1 MPGTAKMKVPLLDL
15 KAQYE
20 TLAPD
25 IDAAV
30 RSVFDSQHFI
40 LGPEV
45 QQLEQEIAAYCSSE
59 FAIGCASGSDAILL
73 ALMAHGIGPGDE
85 VVTTP
90 FTFFATAG
98 SVVRLGATPVFAD
111 IDESTFNLDPAQ
123 FESVVTERTR
133 AVIPVH
139 LFGQCAAMDAIKQ
152 VAERRGIA
160 VIEDAAQAI
169 GAEYCGIRAG
179 SIGSVS
185 AFSFYPSKNL
195 GGAGD
200 GGMLTTDDAE
210 IASKLRILRSHGA
223 ANKYY
228 HEWVG
233 INSRLDALQAA
244 ILRVK
249 LRHLDSWTQARRA
262 NAARYRDY
270 FQQAGLVTDGQV
282 KLPRE
287 TEENLHVYNQFVI
300 RVDSRDGLKS
310 FLAERGVGTEIYYP
324 LPLHLQVC
332 FSELGYRQGDMP
344 ESERA
349 SKESLAIPV
358 YPEISETGQRYVVDM
373 IAAFFNG
380 ESQA

>member
-1 MPGTAKMKVPLLDL
+1 MRVPLLDL
-15 KAQYE
+15 KAQYD

-30 RSVFDSQHFI
+30 RSVFESQHFI

-59 FAIGCASGSDAILL
+59 YAIGCASGSDAILL
-73 ALMAHGIGPGDE
+73 ALMAHGIRPGDE

-90 FTFFATAG
+90 FTFFATA
-98 SVVRLGATPVFAD
+98 SCVVRLGAKPVFAD
-111 IDESTFNLDPAQ
+111 IDETTFNLDPAQ
-123 FESVVTERTR
+123 FESAVTERTR

-139 LFGQCAAMDAIKQ
+139 LFGQSAAMDAIRDI
-152 VAERRGIA
+152 AERRGIA

-169 GAEYCGIRAG
+169 GAEYCGMRAG
-179 SIGSVS
+179 SLGSVS

-200 GGMLTTDDAE
+200 GGMLTTNDPE
-210 IASKLRILRSHGA
+210 IARKLRILRSHGA
-223 ANKYY
+223 SNKYY

-249 LRHLDSWTQARRA
+249 LRHLDNWTQARRA
-262 NAARYRDY
+262 NAERYRDY
-270 FQQAGLVTDGQV
+270 FHKAGLVTDGLV

-287 TEENLHVYNQFVI
+287 VEGNLHVYNQFVI
-300 RVDSRDGLKS
+300 RVDDRDSLKA
-310 FLAERGVGTEIYYP
+310 FLAEHGVGTEIYYP
-324 LPLHLQVC
+324 LPLHLQAC
-332 FSELGYRQGDMP
+332 FSELGYTEGDMP

-349 SKESLAIPV
+349 SKESLAIPI
-358 YPEISETGQRYVVDM
+358 YPEIGETAQRYVVDT
-373 IAAFFNG
+373 IAAFFG
-380 ESQA
+380 GTV

>member
-1 MPGTAKMKVPLLDL
+1 MPGTAQMTVPLLDL

-20 TLAPD
+20 KLAPD

-45 QQLEQEIAAYCSSE
+45 QQLEREIAAYCSTQ
-59 FAIGCASGSDAILL
+59 FAIGCASGSDAVLL
-73 ALMAHGIGPGDE
+73 ALMAHGVGPGDE

-98 SVVRLGATPVFAD
+98 SVVRLGAKPVFAD
-111 IDESTFNLDPAQ
+111 IEESTFNLDPEQ
-123 FESVVTERTR
+123 FETVVTERTK

-139 LFGQCAAMDAIKQ
+139 LFGQCVAMDRIKE
-152 VAERRGIA
+152 VAQRRGIA

-179 SIGSVS
+179 SLGSVS

-210 IASKLRILRSHGA
+210 IDRKLRILRSHGA
-223 ANKYY
+223 ANKYF
-228 HEWVG
+228 HDCVG

-249 LRHLDSWTQARRA
+249 LRHLDDWTQARRA

-270 FQQAGLVTDGQV
+270 FRQAGLAIDGQV

-300 RVDSRDGLKS
+300 RVDSRDDLKA

-324 LPLHLQVC
+324 LPLHLQRC
-332 FSELGYRQGDMP
+332 FAEFGYREGDMP

-349 SKESLAIPV
+349 AKESLAIPI
-358 YPEISETGQRYVVDM
+358 YPEIGETGQHYVVDT

-380 ESQA
+380 RE

>member
-1 MPGTAKMKVPLLDL
+1 MTVPLLDL

-30 RSVFDSQHFI
+30 RSVFESQHFI

-45 QQLEQEIAAYCSSE
+45 QQLEQEIAAYCSCE

-73 ALMAHGIGPGDE
+73 ALMAHGVGPGDE
-85 VVTTP
+85 IVTTP

-98 SVVRLGATPVFAD
+98 SVVRLGAKPVFAD
-111 IDESTFNLDPAQ
+111 IEESTFNLDPTQ
-123 FESVVTERTR
+123 FERVVTERTR

-139 LFGQCAAMDAIKQ
+139 LFGQCAAMDAIKE

-179 SIGSVS
+179 SLGSVS

-200 GGMLTTDDAE
+200 GGMLTTDDPE
-210 IASKLRILRSHGA
+210 IARKLRILRSHGA

-249 LRHLDSWTQARRA
+249 LRHLDSWTQARRE

-282 KLPRE
+282 KLPLE

-300 RVDSRDGLKS
+300 RVDRRDDLKS
-310 FLAERGVGTEIYYP
+310 FLAERGIGTEIYYP

-332 FSELGYRQGDMP
+332 FAGLGYSEGDMP

-358 YPEISETGQRYVVDM
+358 YPEVGEARQRYVVDM

-380 ESQA
+380 GS

>member
-1 MPGTAKMKVPLLDL
+1 MPGTAQMKVPLLDL

-45 QQLEQEIAAYCSSE
+45 QQLEQEIAAYCSSQ

-98 SVVRLGATPVFAD
+98 CVVRLGAKPVFVD

-123 FESVVTERTR
+123 FESAVTERTR

-139 LFGQCAAMDAIKQ
+139 LFGQCAAMDAINE
-152 VAERRGIA
+152 VADRRGIA

-200 GGMLTTDDAE
+200 GGMLTTNDPE
-210 IASKLRILRSHGA
+210 IARKLRILRSHGA

-262 NAARYRDY
+262 NAERYREY
-270 FQQAGLVTDGQV
+270 FQKAGLVTDGLV

-287 TEENLHVYNQFVI
+287 AEGNLHVYNQFVI
-300 RVDSRDGLKS
+300 RVDGRDALKS

-332 FSELGYRQGDMP
+332 FSGLGYTEGDMP

-349 SKESLAIPV
+349 SKESLAIPI
-358 YPEISETGQRYVVDM
+358 YPEIGETAQRYVVDT
-373 IAAFFNG
+373 IAAFFKG
-380 ESQA
+380 AL

>member
-1 MPGTAKMKVPLLDL
+1 MPGTAQMKVPLLDL

-45 QQLEQEIAAYCSSE
+45 QQLEQEIAAYCSSQ

-98 SVVRLGATPVFAD
+98 CVVRLGAKPVFVD

-123 FESVVTERTR
+123 FESAVTERTR

-139 LFGQCAAMDAIKQ
+139 LFGQCAAMDAINE
-152 VAERRGIA
+152 VADRRGIA

-200 GGMLTTDDAE
+200 GGMLTTNDPE
-210 IASKLRILRSHGA
+210 IARKLRILRSHGA

-262 NAARYRDY
+262 NAERYREY
-270 FQQAGLVTDGQV
+270 FQKAGLVTDGLV

-287 TEENLHVYNQFVI
+287 AEGNLHVYNQFVI
-300 RVDSRDGLKS
+300 RVDGRDALKS

-332 FSELGYRQGDMP
+332 FSGLGYTEGDMP

-349 SKESLAIPV
+349 SKESLAIPI
-358 YPEISETGQRYVVDM
+358 YPEIGETAQSYVVDT
-373 IAAFFNG
+373 IAAFFKG
-380 ESQA
+380 AL

>member
-1 MPGTAKMKVPLLDL
+1 MPGTARMTVPLLDL

-45 QQLEQEIAAYCSSE
+45 QQLEREIAAYCSTQ
-59 FAIGCASGSDAILL
+59 FAVGCASGSDAILL
-73 ALMAHGIGPGDE
+73 ALMAHGVGPGDE

-98 SVVRLGATPVFAD
+98 AVVRLGAKPVFVD
-111 IDESTFNLDPAQ
+111 ILESTFNMDPAQ
-123 FESVVTERTR
+123 FESVITERTR
-133 AVIPVH
+133 AVIPIH
-139 LFGQCAAMDAIKQ
+139 LFGQCAAMDEINE
-152 VAERRGIA
+152 VAGGRGIA

-169 GAEYCGIRAG
+169 GAEYCGMRAG
-179 SIGSVS
+179 SLGSVS

-200 GGMLTTDDAE
+200 GGMLTTNDEE
-210 IASKLRILRSHGA
+210 IARKLRVLRSHGA
-223 ANKYY
+223 QNKYY

-249 LRHLDSWTQARRA
+249 LRHLDNWTEARRA

-270 FQQAGLVTDGQV
+270 FQQAGLVTDGLV
-282 KLPRE
+282 KLPAE
-287 TEENLHVYNQFVI
+287 TEGNLHVYNQFVI
-300 RVDSRDGLKS
+300 RVDSRDDLKA
-310 FLAERGVGTEIYYP
+310 FLATRGIGTEIYYP

-332 FSELGYRQGDMP
+332 FSELGYREGEMP

-358 YPEISETGQRYVVDM
+358 YPEVGETGQHYVVDT
-373 IAAFFNG
+373 IAAFFRG
-380 ESQA
+380 ES

>member
-1 MPGTAKMKVPLLDL
+1 MKVPLLDL

-45 QQLEQEIAAYCSSE
+45 QQLEQEIAAYCSSK

-98 SVVRLGATPVFAD
+98 SVVRLGAKPVFVD
-111 IDESTFNLDPAQ
+111 IEESTFNLDPTQ
-123 FESVVTERTR
+123 FESAVTERTR
-133 AVIPVH
+133 AVMPVH
-139 LFGQCAAMDAIKQ
+139 LFGQCAAMDAIKE
-152 VAERRGIA
+152 VAARHGLA

-169 GAEYCGIRAG
+169 GAEYCGLRAG
-179 SIGSVS
+179 SLGSVS

-210 IASKLRILRSHGA
+210 IARKLRMLRSHGA

-228 HEWVG
+228 HDVVG

-249 LRHLDSWTQARRA
+249 LRHLDSWTQARRT
-262 NAARYRDY
+262 NAGRYRDY
-270 FQQAGLVTDGQV
+270 FKQAGLVTDGQV

-287 TEENLHVYNQFVI
+287 MEENLHVYNQFVI
-300 RVDSRDGLKS
+300 RVDSRDDLKS

-324 LPLHLQVC
+324 LPLHLQTC
-332 FSELGYRQGDMP
+332 FAELGYSQGDMP

-349 SKESLAIPV
+349 SKESIAIPV
-358 YPEISETGQRYVVDM
+358 YPEIGERQQQYVVDM
-373 IAAFFNG
+373 ISAFFNG
-380 ESQA
+380 GR

>member
-1 MPGTAKMKVPLLDL
+1 MPGTAQMKVPLLDL

-45 QQLEQEIAAYCSSE
+45 KQFEQEIAAYCSSE

-98 SVVRLGATPVFAD
+98 SVVRLGAKPVFAD
-111 IDESTFNLDPAQ
+111 IDESTFNIDPAL
-123 FESVVTERTR
+123 FESAITERTR

-139 LFGQCAAMDAIKQ
+139 LFGQCAAMDAIRE
-152 VAERRGIA
+152 VADRRGIA

-179 SIGSVS
+179 SLGSVS

-200 GGMLTTDDAE
+200 GGMLTTNDEE
-210 IASKLRILRSHGA
+210 IARKLRILRSHGA

-233 INSRLDALQAA
+233 INSRLDALQAV

-270 FQQAGLVTDGQV
+270 FEQAGLVTDGLV

-287 TEENLHVYNQFVI
+287 AAENLHVYNQFVI
-300 RVDSRDGLKS
+300 RVDNRDALKS

-332 FSELGYRQGDMP
+332 FSGLGYTEGDMP

-358 YPEISETGQRYVVDM
+358 YPEIGETGQRYVVDT
-373 IAAFFNG
+373 IAAFFHSG
-380 ESQA
+380 S